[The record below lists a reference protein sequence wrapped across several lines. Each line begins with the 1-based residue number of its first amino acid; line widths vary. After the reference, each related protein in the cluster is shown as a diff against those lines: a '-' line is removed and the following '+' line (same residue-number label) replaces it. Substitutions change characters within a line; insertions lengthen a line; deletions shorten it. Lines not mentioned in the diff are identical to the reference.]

1 MVLCAFYVYRANGHC
16 EGCNNVMETESNTS
30 LPLLPTK
37 LAKGEKYRVS
47 QLTLSAK
54 VLSLRV
60 QLLSY

>member
-1 MVLCAFYVYRANGHC
+1 
-16 EGCNNVMETESNTS
+16 METESNTS